1 MVSLLH
7 RLTTLQ
13 ECCVTTQKT
22 AMWWKRM
29 IFSDRR
35 KDKLLDPA
43 LKVILIDIIITRRSV
58 FSSILRF
65 STPWKR
71 RRRGGGGGG
80 RGWVCI
86 LVSFFFLS
94 VTNINL
100 LLTISIH
107 TLTSRN
113 WKGSALVF
121 QEILLNHSNETDVR
135 SLGGRRGKKISRE
148 NLFMDMKA

>member
-43 LKVILIDIIITRRSV
+43 LKVILIDIIITSRSV

-71 RRRGGGGGG
+71 RRRGGGGG

-113 WKGSALVF
+113 WKGSALVC

>member
-43 LKVILIDIIITRRSV
+43 LKVILIDIIITCRSV

-71 RRRGGGGGG
+71 RRRGGGGT
-80 RGWVCI
+80 GWVCI
-86 LVSFFFLS
+86 LVSLFLS

-100 LLTISIH
+100 LLTISVH
-107 TLTSRN
+107 TLTSRS
-113 WKGSALVF
+113 WRGSALVF

-135 SLGGRRGKKISRE
+135 SLGGPRGKKISRE

>member
-43 LKVILIDIIITRRSV
+43 LKVILIDIIITSRSV

-71 RRRGGGGGG
+71 RRRGGGGG

-135 SLGGRRGKKISRE
+135 SLGGPRGKKISRE

>member
-43 LKVILIDIIITRRSV
+43 LKVILIDIIITSRSV

-71 RRRGGGGGG
+71 RRRGGEGG

>member
-1 MVSLLH
+1 
-7 RLTTLQ
+7 
-13 ECCVTTQKT
+13 
-22 AMWWKRM
+22 M

-43 LKVILIDIIITRRSV
+43 LKVILIDIIITSRSV

-65 STPWKR
+65 STPCMEKKAE
-71 RRRGGGGGG
+71 GGG
-80 RGWVCI
+80 RGEGVG
-86 LVSFFFLS
+86 LHLGVFFFLS

-113 WKGSALVF
+113 
-121 QEILLNHSNETDVR
+121 
-135 SLGGRRGKKISRE
+135 
-148 NLFMDMKA
+148 